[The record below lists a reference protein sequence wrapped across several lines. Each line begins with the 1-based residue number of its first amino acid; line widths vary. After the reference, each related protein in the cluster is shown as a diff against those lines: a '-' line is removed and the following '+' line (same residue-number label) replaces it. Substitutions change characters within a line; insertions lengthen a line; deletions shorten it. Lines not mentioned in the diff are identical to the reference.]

1 MKWAESAFTSAIIY
15 KVSKLMY
22 TGSPCVILYEKPFS
36 RIVIVSEKR
45 FFSYQLSQPNSRIRA
60 SMGV

>member
-22 TGSPCVILYEKPFS
+22 TGSPCVILYEKTVFPN
-36 RIVIVSEKR
+36 RYR
-45 FFSYQLSQPNSRIRA
+45 FGKTVFSYQLSQPNSRIRA

>member
-22 TGSPCVILYEKPFS
+22 TSIPWVILYEKNRFPESLSFRKNGFF
-36 RIVIVSEKR
+36 RI
-45 FFSYQLSQPNSRIRA
+45 N
-60 SMGV
+60 

>member
-22 TGSPCVILYEKPFS
+22 TSIPCVILYEKTVFPNRYRFGKTVFF
-36 RIVIVSEKR
+36 RI
-45 FFSYQLSQPNSRIRA
+45 N
-60 SMGV
+60 